1 MSPRLLRA
9 RAPGYMLALSDLPF
23 PAGSAGA
30 ARRTEYPHPFLFGS
44 PRMPASDRLNAN
56 DRSIVGLVAVAH
68 AMVHTYELSIPIFV
82 TVWHDALSIP
92 IVDLGLMVGVGY
104 ALFGLG
110 AIPGGILSDRL
121 GSRGLIAACLAGMG
135 GSFALLSFA
144 STPWMLTLS
153 MAAWGIAASVYHPA
167 GLSLISKGVT
177 KRGRALALH
186 GIAGNA
192 GIALGPL
199 ATAVLLAWIGDW
211 QWVALLLA
219 IPAALATAY
228 AASSSFDETAGEEA
242 TEKASD
248 KRFADEDADA
258 HLLRRLGSTSRQ
270 LFATAFAG
278 VFAVVMLS
286 GLYYRGVLTFLPGML
301 NDVITFTLPID
312 IASEHYIYAGVL
324 MIGML
329 GQYAGGKLTD
339 RLPTEIGMAGALAV
353 LSGIAIVFL
362 PVVQL
367 GTAPLLVASAVL
379 GFFLFLVQP
388 LYQATVAEYTPA
400 RARGLSYGFTYLG
413 VFGIGALGAPL
424 AGWILDAS
432 SAMALFYLLAAVA
445 ATASLLSAWLMVRA
459 GHHTRLVS
467 RS

>member
-1 MSPRLLRA
+1 MPV
-9 RAPGYMLALSDLPF
+9 SDAF
-23 PAGSAGA
+23 
-30 ARRTEYPHPFLFGS
+30 
-44 PRMPASDRLNAN
+44 NAN

-82 TVWHDALSIP
+82 TVWYDALSIP
-92 IVDLGLMVGVGY
+92 IGDLGLMVGVGY

-135 GSFALLSFA
+135 GSFALLSF
-144 STPWMLTLS
+144 STAPWALTVS
-153 MAAWGIAASVYHPA
+153 MAAWGLAASVYHPA

-177 KRGRALALH
+177 QRGRALALH

-211 QWVALLLA
+211 QWVARLLA
-219 IPAALATAY
+219 LPAGLATAF
-228 AASSSFDETAGEEA
+228 ALASSFDESAAEDPGGDAPGTAP
-242 TEKASD
+242 SD
-248 KRFADEDADA
+248 HEDG

-301 NDVITFTLPID
+301 DDVITFTLPISVE
-312 IASEHYIYAGVL
+312 SEHYVYAGVL

-339 RLPTEIGMAGALAV
+339 RLPTEIGMAGALA
-353 LSGIAIVFL
+353 LLAGTALVFL

-367 GTAPLLVASAVL
+367 GTVPLLIASAVL

-413 VFGIGALGAPL
+413 VFGIGAMGAPL
-424 AGWILDAS
+424 AGWILSAAS
-432 SAMALFYLLAAVA
+432 ADVLFYLLAGVA

-459 GHHTRLVS
+459 GHHRGLRV
-467 RS
+467 